1 MIIRALVTEALIL
14 LFQSESGCSIS
25 SAILA
30 RRTRSPAPICANLR
44 KSGGRTG
51 YLTRPHV

>member
-14 LFQSESGCSIS
+14 LFQPESGCSTS
-25 SAILA
+25 SAILV
-30 RRTRSPAPICANLR
+30 RRTRSPVPICANLR
-44 KSGGRTG
+44 KNDGWTG